1 MVQCEMCGKE
11 VASPKST
18 KIEGAILRVCQEC
31 SRFGAEIKSRAVE
44 RGGTKY
50 QIKHKTGGT
59 KRGVVKNKKRQNYP
73 QMKEVDLEF
82 NDKIRKG
89 REKMGLSQVELAK
102 ELNERASLIKKLE
115 RGDVLPSEKVRKK
128 IEKYLKISLLEDA
141 E

>member
-59 KRGVVKNKKRQNYP
+59 KRGVVKNKKRLEVIEMRFLKNLNDIQ
-73 QMKEVDLEF
+73 KEIIDTY
-82 NDKIRKG
+82 
-89 REKMGLSQVELAK
+89 
-102 ELNERASLIKKLE
+102 
-115 RGDVLPSEKVRKK
+115 
-128 IEKYLKISLLEDA
+128 IEKQLNKTHIKAIYYYLFII
-141 E
+141 